1 MSRQRLDAELVRRH
15 LADTRSSARR
25 LINEGRIKVGGVI
38 APKPAT
44 MVSADMPVELLGPE
58 ARFVGRGGDKLAHA
72 LEVFAIDVAGVR
84 AVDLGS
90 STGGFTDCLLQAGAI
105 TVTAVDVGYNQLDY
119 RLRED
124 PRVTVLERTNA
135 RTMDPSDLG
144 DPFGVVVGD
153 LSFISLEL
161 VMEPIATLAAPDAD
175 IVLLVKPQFEV
186 GKGQVG
192 RGGLVTDPALW
203 AQAIHRV
210 VDAAASR
217 GLGARGIVASPLR
230 GASAGNREFLL
241 WLQHGPASLP
251 ADALEQ
257 ALEQLPEGSAS

>member
-1 MSRQRLDAELVRRH
+1 M
-15 LADTRSSARR
+15 
-25 LINEGRIKVGGVI
+25 GGVI

-44 MVSADMPVELLGPE
+44 MVSADTPVELVGPE
-58 ARFVGRGGDKLAHA
+58 ARFVGRGGEKLAHA
-72 LEVFAIDVAGVR
+72 LEVFAIEVTGAR

-90 STGGFTDCLLQAGAI
+90 STGGFTDCLLQAGAVS
-105 TVTAVDVGYNQLDY
+105 VTAVDVGYNQLDY

-135 RTMDPSDLG
+135 RTMDPAELG
-144 DPFGVVVGD
+144 DPFAVVVGD

-186 GKGQVG
+186 GKGQVS
-192 RGGLVTDPALW
+192 RGGLVSDPALW
-203 AQAIHRV
+203 AQAINRI
-210 VDAAASR
+210 VDAAATH

-241 WLQHGPASLP
+241 WLQHGPADLP
-251 ADALEQ
+251 ADALDN
-257 ALEQLPEGSAS
+257 ALAQLPEGSAS